1 MGVRVSIYSRMC
13 TGKVLDKR
21 HSSEWHRSMPRTKQ
35 LQPTSKN
42 NFDHGVRFKVWFSWK
57 SSTNSRCFSF
67 TRVISL
73 RPFSFSVFLLSFFRA
88 PFFILFHMGEESTT
102 NVNESSDSHEQ
113 KFLSFRRGH
122 EVRRTDFP
130 TAVNQDRSMTFFHE
144 RSTPLSL
151 LFAKPTP
158 LLDLPSTLVEIFSP
172 FYNPLIFLFS
182 SRPLGSRLRL

>member
-1 MGVRVSIYSRMC
+1 
-13 TGKVLDKR
+13 
-21 HSSEWHRSMPRTKQ
+21 
-35 LQPTSKN
+35 
-42 NFDHGVRFKVWFSWK
+42 
-57 SSTNSRCFSF
+57 
-67 TRVISL
+67 
-73 RPFSFSVFLLSFFRA
+73 
-88 PFFILFHMGEESTT
+88 MGEESTT